1 MPEITTSIRKHIV
14 RLTQAEAEIRFL
26 VTTSA
31 RGEDLHVRGR
41 LMGPKCPYSSTVE
54 VAYPLKEIERSV
66 NPAGG
71 TSILLRTVIP
81 DPSMWDPQSP
91 FLYSGPLGIWQ
102 ADQALEQH
110 TVQVGFVGWGL
121 GTRGLRVN
129 GKFLNLQAAAID
141 ELDVSSCG
149 RLREKGVNCLV
160 VDVAQVSGSVW
171 DLADRYGFFVLGR
184 LRAAAE
190 WDRARILEGRPSTL
204 GWILNE
210 SALSGYKPRSIAG
223 TTYTGSAPLIGLEMK
238 SPAEPVPAG
247 ISFLVAGAGAGE
259 ELHSGGLPW
268 LRMEH
273 IGEGASEFDLAEG
286 ILGTL
291 RNWPPI
297 GEVNL

>member
-1 MPEITTSIRKHIV
+1 MSEITTSIRKHLV

-26 VTTSA
+26 VSTSA
-31 RGEDLHVRGR
+31 GGADLHIRGR
-41 LMGPKCPYSSTVE
+41 LMGPRCPYSSTIE

-66 NPAGG
+66 NPTGG

-102 ADQALEQH
+102 ADQALEQN
-110 TVQVGFVGWGL
+110 TVQIGFVGWGL

-171 DLADRYGFFVLGR
+171 DLADRYGFFVFGR
-184 LRAAAE
+184 LRTAAG
-190 WDRARILEGRPSTL
+190 WDRARMLEGRPSTL

-210 SALSGYKPRSIAG
+210 SALSGYKPRGIEG
-223 TTYTGSAPLIGLEMK
+223 TTYTGSAPLIGLEVGQLA
-238 SPAEPVPAG
+238 PAAPAG
-247 ISFLVAGAGAGE
+247 ISFLVAGPDAASQSE
-259 ELHSGGLPW
+259 KGGLPW
-268 LRMEH
+268 LRVQRT
-273 IGEGASEFDLAEG
+273 GEALGGLDVAEG

-291 RNWPPI
+291 RNWPPA
-297 GEVNL
+297 GEVRL